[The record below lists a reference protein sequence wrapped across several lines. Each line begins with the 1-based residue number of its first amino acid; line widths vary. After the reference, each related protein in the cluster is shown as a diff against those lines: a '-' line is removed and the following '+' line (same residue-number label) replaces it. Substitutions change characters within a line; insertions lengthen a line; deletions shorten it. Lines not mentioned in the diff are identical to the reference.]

1 MFNVIGTYK
10 RLLGLTQ
17 LPKVH
22 RISVNS
28 HSPYRGALNYFFHLN
43 PFEPVVNIIKRFW
56 TQTRVPKNDKK
67 FVPLYEPPSPKKIV
81 KTKTAIF
88 VVSPV

>member
-43 PFEPVVNIIKRFW
+43 PFEPVVNIIKR
-56 TQTRVPKNDKK
+56 
-67 FVPLYEPPSPKKIV
+67 PLSEPPSPKKIV